1 MRQKTA
7 GTAVLAAIAG
17 IALLAGCAR
26 AADVSGAGSSSSTT
40 AGQSTTSTAAAS
52 TVSSQTSPSA
62 TDSTTTDS
70 DTATSSG
77 TSCLSENLEASL
89 GEPEGAAGSSYF
101 ALVFKNTGSASC
113 TLQGFPGV
121 SYVTGDEGKQVG
133 GSAAWDGAKGPA
145 VTLEPGGTATAQLQE
160 VNVQNFPADIC
171 KPVSTRGL
179 RVYPPG
185 ETAALFV
192 PQPDGLG
199 CQADPLPDGQFQLS
213 VQTITAS

>member
-1 MRQKTA
+1 MKTRSA
-7 GTAVLAAIAG
+7 GAAVLAAIAG
-17 IALLAGCAR
+17 LALLAGCAR
-26 AADVSGAGSSSSTT
+26 AADVSGSGSSSSTT
-40 AGQSTTSTAAAS
+40 GQSFTSTAAAS
-52 TVSSQTSPSA
+52 TSPIQTSTASSA
-62 TDSTTTDS
+62 TAATVPTTT
-70 DTATSSG
+70 TGG
-77 TSCLSENLEASL
+77 TGSSCLSANLTASL
-89 GEPEGAAGSSYF
+89 SAPEGAAGSSYYT
-101 ALVFKNTGSASC
+101 LIFKNTGSESC

-121 SYVTGDEGKQVG
+121 SYVTGDDGRQVG
-133 GSAAWDGAKGPA
+133 AAAAWDGAKGPE
-145 VTLEPGGTATAQLQE
+145 VTLQPGGTATAQLQE

-213 VQTITAS
+213 VKTITAN

>member
-1 MRQKTA
+1 MRKKSA

-26 AADVSGAGSSSSTT
+26 ATDVSGSGSTSSSTT
-40 AGQSTTSTAAAS
+40 QQSTTSTAAVS
-52 TVSSQTSPSA
+52 TISQQTSSS
-62 TDSTTTDS
+62 TSESTTT
-70 DTATSSG
+70 TETSSAVAG
-77 TSCLSENLEASL
+77 QPCVSENLKASL
-89 GEPEGAAGSSYF
+89 GEPEGAAGSSYY
-101 ALVFKNTGSASC
+101 ALIFTNTGTVSC

-121 SYVTGDEGKQVG
+121 SYVTGDNGTQVG
-133 GSAAWDGAKGPA
+133 GSAAWDGSKGPA

-160 VNVQNFPADIC
+160 VNVQNFPSDVC

-199 CQADPLPDGQFQLS
+199 CQADPLPGGQFQLS
-213 VQTITAS
+213 VQTIKAS